1 MMDRIPWWRLKL
13 TVVVLVDQGGQ
24 RQQRWAAWLGLI
36 RSTQQRRRR
45 QGAAHALT
53 FAVNRLP
60 STKAPNLSKAVKYS
74 GDIYGGDRHFWLI
87 QIWGSQNTG
96 RCSHRAC
103 MREWALVDGQTDW
116 TRISWCHQNANDQ
129 NGSHSG
135 TNNGGFF
142 TQSQRSLVPD
152 MEDEWWILSF
162 GKEPT
167 WSRAK
172 ANSS

>member
-1 MMDRIPWWRLKL
+1 MDRIPWWRLKL

-103 MREWALVDGQTDW
+103 MRGDFPARTFFEILPPCLKIQTPKSQIAIFEQK
-116 TRISWCHQNANDQ
+116 TP
-129 NGSHSG
+129 
-135 TNNGGFF
+135 FF
-142 TQSQRSLVPD
+142 
-152 MEDEWWILSF
+152 
-162 GKEPT
+162 
-167 WSRAK
+167 
-172 ANSS
+172 